1 MKIALAS
8 SSEVSLPLLNFLLE
22 SDKFDLQLVITN
34 PDKATGRGQLSTENH
49 VAAWCREKSL
59 LVAKPFSSAELL
71 KVLDD
76 DQMDLLITVAYG
88 HILKDEVISKPKYGA
103 INLHYSLLPK
113 YRGAAP
119 VQRAI
124 LNGEEFTG
132 VTVFKLDAG
141 MDSGPIYLQKELKI
155 NSDEKTL
162 DLLKRLNLI
171 GIELVNQTLELIIKD
186 VDPVPQS
193 SSDIS
198 FAPKFAKEDGAIN
211 WSRSAEDIYNQ
222 YRAIG
227 ENPGVF
233 TNFSNMKL
241 KISKITRTSSK
252 SLSPGEFSVFDQS
265 LIVGTASSDLLIDE
279 VIPEGRKEMTGK
291 DFFNG
296 LKEKGNLSFA

>member
-1 MKIALAS
+1 VKIALAS
-8 SSEVSLPLLNFLLE
+8 SSEVSLPLLEFLTKSE
-22 SDKFDLQLVITN
+22 EFDLQLVITN
-34 PDKATGRGQLSTENH
+34 PDKATGRGQLSAENQ
-49 VAAWCREKSL
+49 VAAWCREKNL
-59 LVAKPFSSAELL
+59 IVAKPFGSAELL
-71 KVLDD
+71 NVIDD
-76 DQMDLLITVAYG
+76 HQIDLLITVAYG
-88 HILKDEVISKPKYGA
+88 HILKDEVISRPRYGA

-124 LNGEEFTG
+124 LNGEELTG

-155 NSDEKTL
+155 DSDEKTS
-162 DLLKRLNLI
+162 DLLNRLNLI
-171 GIELVNQTLELIIKD
+171 GIDLVNQTLKLIIQG
-186 VDPVPQS
+186 VEPVPQS
-193 SSDIS
+193 NADIS
-198 FAPKFAKEDGAIN
+198 FAPKFAKQDGAIN
-211 WSRSAEDIYNQ
+211 WHRSADDIYNQ

-233 TNFSNMKL
+233 TNFSNIKL
-241 KISKITRTSSK
+241 KISKITRSSFK
-252 SLSPGEFSVFDQS
+252 SLSPGEFSVVDQS
-265 LIVGTASSDLLIDE
+265 LIVGTASFDLLIDK